1 MRFLKTYEFRGVK
14 GYKLGWSM
22 AGPPLMTAFCYI
34 LGDLM
39 IDTGLSRMRKEVPA
53 LAEEN
58 RVKRIVLTHHHEDHS
73 GNAAALKKALGA
85 RVYGHP
91 LTIEKMARPSRIL
104 PYQTYVWGK
113 SAPLEVEPLPEK
125 IDTALGLMV
134 PVHTPGHSKDHTAFF
149 IREAGI
155 LFPGD
160 LYLAD
165 RIKYFRADECLGTE
179 IESLERVLEL
189 DFDLLLCS
197 HFPRAKN
204 GRQRIQA
211 KLAFLRDLYG
221 AIVDLWKKGLSEK
234 EIFRALGLKE
244 DHFIRLFCFGNVS
257 MMNGVR
263 SVLRH
268 YKNSL

>member
-1 MRFLKTYEFRGVK
+1 MRFLKIYEFNGIK
-14 GYKLGWSM
+14 GFRLGWSL

-34 LGDLM
+34 LDDLM
-39 IDTGLSRMRKEVPA
+39 IDTGLSHMQKEVLA
-53 LAEEN
+53 LAKEN
-58 RVKRIVLTHHHEDHS
+58 RVKRVVLTHHHEDHS
-73 GNAAALKKALGA
+73 GNASALKEAYGA
-85 RVYGHP
+85 RVYGHA
-91 LTIEKMARPSRIL
+91 LTIEKMVRPSRIL

-113 SAPLEVEPLPEK
+113 ARPLEVEPFPEK
-125 IDTALGLMV
+125 IDTALGVMV

-149 IREAGI
+149 IKEAGI

-160 LYLAD
+160 VYLAD

-179 IESLERVLEL
+179 IESLQRILTL
-189 DFDLLLCS
+189 KFDMLLCS
-197 HFPRAKN
+197 HFPRAEK
-204 GRQRIQA
+204 GRRRIRA
-211 KLAFLRDLYG
+211 KLAFLEDLYG
-221 AIVDLWKKGLSEK
+221 GIVDLWEKGLPEK

-268 YKNSL
+268 YQKDR